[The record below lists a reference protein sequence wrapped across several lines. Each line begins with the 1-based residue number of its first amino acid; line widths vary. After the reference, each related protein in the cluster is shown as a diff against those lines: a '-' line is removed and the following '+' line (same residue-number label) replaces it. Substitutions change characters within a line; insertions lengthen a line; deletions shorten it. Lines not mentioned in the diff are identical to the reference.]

1 MENYH
6 KFVIVNG
13 LIIQSWMNGGEDA
26 AFMRSIVFI
35 LWNYWCLVN
44 DLFGAQLS
52 SFNSFEG
59 VLYCRPHYDQL
70 LKQTGSLNK
79 SFEGKTEL
87 PIILIHPLHQ
97 PLLPILNPV
106 SCVNIL
112 ITGAPKISKQD
123 KPVAENEVFYFPE
136 TKLPASSFILFFF
149 WNIFLWNRMETKSRV
164 CLLAPRT
171 NAWDV
176 AKLCI
181 RLRRFFN

>member
-26 AFMRSIVFI
+26 ALMRSIVFI

-136 TKLPASSFILFFF
+136 TKLQLVLLFYFSFEI
-149 WNIFLWNRMETKSRV
+149 
-164 CLLAPRT
+164 
-171 NAWDV
+171 
-176 AKLCI
+176 
-181 RLRRFFN
+181 

>member
-6 KFVIVNG
+6 IFVIVNG

-26 AFMRSIVFI
+26 ALMRSIVFI
-35 LWNYWCLVN
+35 LWNYWCLVK

-87 PIILIHPLHQ
+87 PIILIHP
-97 PLLPILNPV
+97 
-106 SCVNIL
+106 
-112 ITGAPKISKQD
+112 ITS
-123 KPVAENEVFYFPE
+123 
-136 TKLPASSFILFFF
+136 ASS
-149 WNIFLWNRMETKSRV
+149 SSS
-164 CLLAPRT
+164 
-171 NAWDV
+171 
-176 AKLCI
+176 
-181 RLRRFFN
+181 